1 MSARLYF
8 WQRGTAIL
16 LLLLIAVHLSVIF
29 YATGKQLLAAD
40 ILGRTHGSLAWAVF
54 YSTFVCAA
62 SIHSSIGL
70 RTILIEW
77 ASLSRRSAKVVAAGF
92 GAALLVIGLR
102 AVAAVVLS

>member
-1 MSARLYF
+1 MSARLYI
-8 WQRGTAIL
+8 WQRSTAVL

-29 YATGKQLLAAD
+29 YATSKQLTAGD
-40 ILGRTHGSLAWAVF
+40 ILERTHGSLVWALF
-54 YSTFVCAA
+54 YGTFVCAA

-77 ASLSRRSAKVVAAGF
+77 ASLSRRSAKVLAACF
-92 GAALLVIGLR
+92 GTLLFVIGLR